1 MKLLFQVYAGKPQG
15 FKVLNSVVFI
25 YFSVTAMLSINSFEE
40 ELREEY
46 GKIFSNIAEIKAAKK
61 RRLSDEHPLSVR
73 QSFTEKEKLY
83 EARRE
88 QELSGEQEVIPEAIN
103 SYRKIQVSERDH
115 ETPVIQRTEGQKTPK
130 LRDREVRRS
139 SRHLPYDKVAMD
151 LEAFFNKH
159 MVMDSGSSH
168 TSAAFETGKELEN
181 IKNGRDEAQH
191 TQIRYKTVHTRKDTL
206 YIWIASV
213 WIELRILGGSKC
225 IFFSFMICGVQK
237 LQNKWLKGNP
247 GHFLLT
253 KLWSNDVATSLLS
266 ILEQNDNY
274 ANVSV
279 QKTSSQC

>member
-88 QELSGEQEVIPEAIN
+88 QELSGKQEVIPEAIN

-115 ETPVIQRTEGQKTPK
+115 ETPVIQRTEGQKTSK
-130 LRDREVRRS
+130 VRDREVRRS
-139 SRHLPYDKVAMD
+139 SRHLPYDKVATD

-159 MVMDSGSSH
+159 MVIDSGSSH
-168 TSAAFETGKELEN
+168 TSAAFETEKELEN
-181 IKNGRDEAQH
+181 IKSGRDEAQH
-191 TQIRYKTVHTRKDTL
+191 AQIRYKTVHTRKDTL

-213 WIELRILGGSKC
+213 
-225 IFFSFMICGVQK
+225 
-237 LQNKWLKGNP
+237 
-247 GHFLLT
+247 
-253 KLWSNDVATSLLS
+253 
-266 ILEQNDNY
+266 
-274 ANVSV
+274 
-279 QKTSSQC
+279 

>member
-1 MKLLFQVYAGKPQG
+1 
-15 FKVLNSVVFI
+15 
-25 YFSVTAMLSINSFEE
+25 MLSINSFEE

-88 QELSGEQEVIPEAIN
+88 QELSGKQEVIPEAIN

-115 ETPVIQRTEGQKTPK
+115 ETLVIQRTEGRKISK
-130 LRDREVRRS
+130 VRDREVGRS

-159 MVMDSGSSH
+159 MVIDSGSSH
-168 TSAAFETGKELEN
+168 TSAAYETEKELEN
-181 IKNGRDEAQH
+181 IKSGRDEAQH

-213 WIELRILGGSKC
+213 
-225 IFFSFMICGVQK
+225 
-237 LQNKWLKGNP
+237 
-247 GHFLLT
+247 
-253 KLWSNDVATSLLS
+253 
-266 ILEQNDNY
+266 
-274 ANVSV
+274 
-279 QKTSSQC
+279 

>member
-73 QSFTEKEKLY
+73 QSFTEKEKLF

-88 QELSGEQEVIPEAIN
+88 QELSGKQEVIPEAIN
-103 SYRKIQVSERDH
+103 SYRKIQVSERYH
-115 ETPVIQRTEGQKTPK
+115 ETPVIQRTEGQKTSK
-130 LRDREVRRS
+130 VRDREVRRS

-168 TSAAFETGKELEN
+168 TSAAYETEKELEN
-181 IKNGRDEAQH
+181 IKSGLDEAQH

-213 WIELRILGGSKC
+213 
-225 IFFSFMICGVQK
+225 
-237 LQNKWLKGNP
+237 
-247 GHFLLT
+247 
-253 KLWSNDVATSLLS
+253 
-266 ILEQNDNY
+266 
-274 ANVSV
+274 
-279 QKTSSQC
+279 